1 MNKVKRNDKD
11 VKYRA
16 IISNKIDT
24 YLRENNICNEDF
36 GKIFGV
42 SEYIVRCWRKND
54 TSLNPDELIK
64 LCKYWNITLE
74 QLFDPDYTSLSSSD
88 LSPSE
93 LETIELSRKNKEFSE
108 VIASLKNMLKK

>member
-1 MNKVKRNDKD
+1 M
-11 VKYRA
+11 
-16 IISNKIDT
+16 
-24 YLRENNICNEDF
+24 
-36 GKIFGV
+36 

>member
-1 MNKVKRNDKD
+1 MKRNDKD

-24 YLRENNICNEDF
+24 YLRENNIYNEDF

-64 LCKYWNITLE
+64 LCKYWNITIE
-74 QLFDPDYTSLSSSD
+74 QLFEPDYSSISLSD

-93 LETIELSRKNKEFSE
+93 LEIIEFSRE
-108 VIASLKNMLKK
+108 NKDYKDAIVSIKNLLKK